1 MKSFCGTA
9 ASRAAFT
16 PDTVSIKGSEAYRDF
31 DNVTDGYKFLN
42 STYVRNDVPAQS
54 LVVTVCDHRAGVT
67 NGKCNNCGAEV
78 AAAAVTDAAG
88 VTTGYGSFEEA
99 VNAAARLDGST
110 VTPNSTNFSRR
121 KCADPLP
128 PCPERANIFT

>member
-1 MKSFCGTA
+1 M
-9 ASRAAFT
+9 
-16 PDTVSIKGSEAYRDF
+16 SIKGSEAYRDF

-78 AAAAVTDAAG
+78 AAAAVTTEKKKIRWDK
-88 VTTGYGSFEEA
+88 
-99 VNAAARLDGST
+99 
-110 VTPNSTNFSRR
+110 SR
-121 KCADPLP
+121 KESYPVLPPLP
-128 PCPERANIFT
+128 V